1 MGCCNSRPLDFDCL
15 EFAKTNQ
22 YEMIFAIK
30 SKDWTKVKGLIE
42 KGFPVSYKMPRE
54 GSSTALHLA
63 AQSEAS
69 EIVSELL
76 KLNADLESEDAQG
89 LTPIFYA
96 VKAKSV
102 GITKTLCSKGAKV
115 NHQAKDNS
123 KLEDYFPSDSETRS
137 SFLQEL
143 TNRGYVLKLAK
154 APQQSTVV
162 PLTS

>member
-1 MGCCNSRPLDFDCL
+1 MGCCSSRPLDFDSL
-15 EFAKTNQ
+15 DFAKANQ

-42 KGFPVSYKMPRE
+42 KGFPVNYKMPRE
-54 GSSTALHLA
+54 GNCTTLHIA
-63 AQSEAS
+63 AQVEAS

-76 KLNADLESEDAQG
+76 KTNADLESEDAQG

-96 VKAKSV
+96 VKANSL
-102 GITKTLCSKGAKV
+102 GITKTLCNKGAKV

-123 KLEDYFPSDSETRS
+123 KLEDYFPSETRS

-143 TNRGYVLKLAK
+143 TTRGYVVKSAK

-162 PLTS
+162 PLAS